1 MDILNSYFRYF
12 DDIMLK
18 YSREKEIMNRRLDA
32 WKEERVRF
40 VKEKTDSIISN
51 QKQLKYY
58 SQVSI

>member
-1 MDILNSYFRYF
+1 
-12 DDIMLK
+12 MLK

-58 SQVSI
+58 SQVSIF